1 MALQIYNT
9 LTRKKEV
16 FKPIKAGNIS
26 MYVCGMTV
34 YDLCHI
40 GHARVLVSFDVV
52 SRYLR
57 SQGWKLKYVRNITDI
72 DDKILIRADENSEP
86 YSVLTERMII
96 AMHQDQKLLG
106 VLPPDNEPRVT
117 EHIIEIIAM
126 IETLVAKGH
135 AYISKKGDVYYRV
148 CSFPDYGK
156 LSGRNSEDLL
166 VSARIDLNPDKK
178 DQRDFTLWKRVITED
193 ASWASP
199 WGAGRPGWHIECSAM
214 STCCLGA
221 TFDIHGGGPDLP
233 FPHHENEIAQSE
245 AATGKKYAN
254 FWMHAGAVR
263 VDDQKMSKSLGNFFT
278 IKDVLK
284 KYHPEIIRYFLLSS
298 HYRSPINYSEE
309 NLIEAKSGLERFYI
323 TLRQFPDTKPSSIIN
338 LKNSKHY
345 ELFIEA
351 MDDDFNTR
359 EALAVMYRLVRQIN
373 TLTSTDTAKATLLIS
388 ELKALGG
395 ILKILNYDPEKFMQ
409 GRIDI
414 DEPET
419 LTAKKIETL
428 ISERIA
434 AKNNNDFTR
443 ADQIRAD
450 LLARGILLEDSREGT
465 SWRRI

>member
-148 CSFPDYGK
+148 SSFPDYGK

-465 SWRRI
+465 SWRRV